1 MSPKMVPDRR
11 VLIVEDEAVI
21 ALDVEAELKAHG
33 WQVVGV
39 VHSSERALDVL
50 KTEKIDAAVLD
61 INLKNDTSYT
71 FADIC
76 STMDIAVV
84 FLSGDDGRSR
94 PAKPDGRAAGHE
106 TARLRG
112 TTRRTGERRAAR
124 YLTAYPALYN
134 LRIAAYGRAHDRG
147 PRFMT
152 ADIPGFAF

>member
-1 MSPKMVPDRR
+1 MVPDRR

-33 WQVVGV
+33 WQIVGV
-39 VHSSERALDVL
+39 VHSSERALDIL

-61 INLKNDTSYT
+61 INLKNDTSYS

-94 PAKPDGRAAGHE
+94 PQSLMDVPLVTKPLDYAELHAALA
-106 TARLRG
+106 TVV
-112 TTRRTGERRAAR
+112 RR
-124 YLTAYPALYN
+124 
-134 LRIAAYGRAHDRG
+134 
-147 PRFMT
+147 
-152 ADIPGFAF
+152 DI